1 MAHAN
6 PTCDSLV
13 PGTEYRIMHARKI
26 TSEDD
31 MKLLALYTAAHSLF
45 CIFPNDLGNV
55 LTDLQIEHVNNK
67 TRILT
72 AIYNGKNP
80 YGEHVFQ
87 IRDPTLP
94 APTLVRMV
102 AIWVFEM

>member
-1 MAHAN
+1 MQ
-6 PTCDSLV
+6 
-13 PGTEYRIMHARKI
+13 GTEYKIMHARKI
-26 TSEDD
+26 TSENGITL
-31 MKLLALYTAAHSLF
+31 LLALHAADHSLF
-45 CIFPNDLGNV
+45 CFFPNELGNM

-72 AIYNGKNP
+72 AIYIGKNP

-94 APTLVRMV
+94 APALVQMV
-102 AIWVFEM
+102 AIRVFEM

>member
-26 TSEDD
+26 TSGDD
-31 MKLLALYTAAHSLF
+31 IKLLLALYTAAHSLF
-45 CIFPNDLGNV
+45 CIFQNDLGNV
-55 LTDLQIEHVNNK
+55 LTDLQIEHVTNK
-67 TRILT
+67 TRKLT

-87 IRDPTLP
+87 IRDPTLS

-102 AIWVFEM
+102 EI

>member
-1 MAHAN
+1 MAHVD
-6 PTCDSLV
+6 PTYDSLV

-31 MKLLALYTAAHSLF
+31 IKLLLALYTAAHSLL
-45 CIFPNDLGNV
+45 CIFPNDLGDV

-102 AIWVFEM
+102 AI

>member
-6 PTCDSLV
+6 PTYNSQV
-13 PGTEYRIMHARKI
+13 PGTEYSIMHARKI
-26 TSEDD
+26 TSENGI
-31 MKLLALYTAAHSLF
+31 KLLLALHTADHSLF
-45 CIFPNDLGNV
+45 CIFPNELGNM

-67 TRILT
+67 TRTLT

-94 APTLVRMV
+94 APTLVEMV
-102 AIWVFEM
+102 AI